1 MERKKELKKKKKLKC
16 MVLKDMLDTDI
27 KMKQSK
33 TTLSKTSYFCVKFV
47 NDFQIWGVCFLPTN

>member
-1 MERKKELKKKKKLKC
+1 MYGFKRY
-16 MVLKDMLDTDI
+16 VRYGYI

-47 NDFQIWGVCFLPTN
+47 NDF